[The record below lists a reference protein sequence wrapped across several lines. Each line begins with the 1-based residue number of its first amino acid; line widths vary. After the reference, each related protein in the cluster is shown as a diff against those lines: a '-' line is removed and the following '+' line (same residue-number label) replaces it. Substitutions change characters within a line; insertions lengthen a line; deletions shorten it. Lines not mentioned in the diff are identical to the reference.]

1 MKRRIKGILYVLVAL
16 AAIAMQLPAQ
26 SADLAEGDLVAAL
39 FNDGNWYKGEVAG
52 YDAGRYVINTPE
64 GRQAYLLRE
73 KLKPLGETKA
83 LKPGDKVVALFGSE
97 KFYGGT
103 VQKLEGTGAIIKWA
117 DGTTPSF
124 VERRNI
130 ITGIGAYDY
139 KTAPADNPQDL
150 ISFTVNSVAYTVH
163 RKTGRVTEKG
173 GYVGD
178 FDLARGI
185 LTALSSYNASGS
197 IDTSGSIQTRHQS
210 GTSSGS
216 LHANGDL
223 YLRGKHVLTISDKID
238 GVSFN
243 WNEKRV
249 MALVIAVYLQ
259 R

>member
-1 MKRRIKGILYVLVAL
+1 MKQEIKGILYVLLVF
-16 AAIAMQLPAQ
+16 AAFAMQVPAQ
-26 SADLAEGDLVAAL
+26 SADLSEGDLVAAL
-39 FNDGNWYKGEVAG
+39 FNDGNWYKGEIAG
-52 YDAGRYVINTPE
+52 FDAGRYVVNTPE
-64 GRQAYLLRE
+64 GRQAYLVRE

-83 LKPGDKVVALFGSE
+83 LKPGDQVAALFGSE

-117 DGTTPSF
+117 DGSTPSF

-130 ITGIGAYDY
+130 ITGVGDYDH
-139 KTAPADNPQDL
+139 KKAAVDNPQDL
-150 ISFTVNSVAYTVH
+150 ISFTVNSIAYTVH

-185 LTALSSYNASGS
+185 LTALSTYNASGS
-197 IDTSGSIQTRHQS
+197 IDASGSIQTRHQS

-223 YLRGKHVLTISDKID
+223 YLRGKHVLTIDDKIG
-238 GVSFN
+238 GVPFN